1 MQGIDSTNDSWFGGL
16 MNEDK
21 FNLSL
26 RQFLKTFGI
35 TGQREIE
42 KAVDDAIR
50 VGKLKGNESLR
61 ARVTL
66 EIDGLPLEKVVE
78 GDIVLE

>member
-66 EIDGLPLEKVVE
+66 EVDGLPLEKVVE

>member
-1 MQGIDSTNDSWFGGL
+1 

-42 KAVDDAIR
+42 KAVGDAIR
-50 VGKLKGNESLR
+50 VGKLRGNEPLR

-66 EIDGLPLEKVVE
+66 EIDDLPLEKVVE